1 MGTCIIC
8 GTPVDGRICDSH
20 QEDVVFEFR
29 GNDPNQL
36 VPNRFY
42 GGTVDG
48 YADFGLF
55 VDLSSNVTGLLHR
68 SELDQRL
75 ESLDLEPGDSV
86 YVQVKNVRDNGD
98 VDLAWSIR
106 QSDRDFRGALVQDGT
121 EELDADES
129 DQDDDDGGPGP
140 VSHTPTSTSDRDGS
154 RETEDDSGNGR
165 SGTEQPKTDGSSGS
179 TDTGG
184 ATAASESADA
194 ADDSTDA
201 PVDDTTDSTDA
212 ATDDSTGSAPA
223 HSTPDT
229 DSEEPESG
237 SEPDGDLERVEIG
250 SLADRVGQQVRIE
263 GEVVGARQTGG
274 PTVFELRDET
284 GVVDCAAFIEA
295 GVRAYPSVEV
305 GDVVRL
311 DGEIE
316 RRRNEIQV
324 ETEALAALEGEEA
337 ETVRQRLSDALT
349 AEARPESVDV
359 LAEHDAIDAMADDLL
374 DIAEA
379 IRRSV
384 LESRPVVVRHAAT
397 ADGYVA
403 GSAIERAV
411 LPLIRE
417 EHAASD
423 AQYHYFTR
431 RPLDEP
437 VYDMD
442 AATKDATRMLQD
454 RDRHDEKLPL
464 VLLLGTGS
472 TVESADG
479 LNLLGIYGAERAVVD
494 AAAADPEI
502 TESVETV
509 ANPELAG
516 VDAAEL
522 STGALAATL
531 GATVNGDVREDLA
544 HLPAVSYWEDTPDAY
559 VDLAAET
566 GFDDERVTELREAIA
581 LEAFYQSYQD
591 KRELITDILF
601 GEDDGDLAGHISGQF
616 REKLGTE
623 IDTARANVESR
634 DPDGV
639 AFTVL
644 DADAYAHRY
653 DFPPTSLLADELH
666 RREREEA
673 PVTLVYGT
681 DELFVRA
688 TRDLDVRDVAAAVA
702 DEVTDAG
709 VTAVGVR
716 EGRIEFLSGR
726 REAVVDAVVD
736 AIAGQIA

>member
-20 QEDVVFEFR
+20 EEDVVFEFR
-29 GNDPNQL
+29 GNKPSQL

-42 GGTVDG
+42 SGTVDG

-75 ESLDLEPGDSV
+75 ESLDLEPGDPV

-106 QSDRDFRGALVQDGT
+106 QSDREFRGALIQDGT
-121 EELDADES
+121 EERDAEPDDE
-129 DQDDDDGGPGP
+129 DDDGPGP
-140 VSHTPTSTSDRDGS
+140 VTHTPTKKDRGGDDDGES
-154 RETEDDSGNGR
+154 QGNGR
-165 SGTEQPKTDGSSGS
+165 SGGTGAETNGSSSRDTTEPSGTETTS
-179 TDTGG
+179 TTEPE
-184 ATAASESADA
+184 AEPASET
-194 ADDSTDA
+194 ADDSRDEDEGA
-201 PVDDTTDSTDA
+201 
-212 ATDDSTGSAPA
+212 
-223 HSTPDT
+223 
-229 DSEEPESG
+229 EPTA
-237 SEPDGDLERVEIG
+237 DRERVDIG
-250 SLADRVGQQVRIE
+250 SLGDRVGQDVRIE

-295 GVRAYPSVEV
+295 GVRAYPSIDV
-305 GDVVRL
+305 GDIVRL
-311 DGEIE
+311 DGQVE

-337 ETVRQRLSDALT
+337 ETVQRRLADALT
-349 AEARPESVDV
+349 AEARPETVDT
-359 LAEHDAIDAMADDLL
+359 LADHDALEAMTDDLL

-379 IRRSV
+379 LRRSV

-403 GSAIERAV
+403 GAAVERAV

-454 RDRHDEKLPL
+454 RDRHDEKLPF

-479 LNLLGIYGAERAVVD
+479 LDLLGIYGAERAVVD

-502 TESVETV
+502 ADSVETL
-509 ANPELAG
+509 ANPDLAG
-516 VDAAEL
+516 ADAGEL

-531 GATVNGDVREDLA
+531 AATVNGDVRDDVA
-544 HLPAVSYWEDTPDAY
+544 HLPAISYWEDTPEPYA
-559 VDLAAET
+559 DLAADA
-566 GFDDERVTELREAIA
+566 GYDAERVAELREAVA

-601 GEDDGDLAGHISGQF
+601 SGDDGDLAGHISAQF
-616 REKLGTE
+616 REKLETE
-623 IDTARANVESR
+623 LDTASANAESR
-634 DPDGV
+634 EAGDVP
-639 AFTVL
+639 FTVL

-653 DFPPTSLLADELH
+653 DFPPTSLLADALH
-666 RREREEA
+666 RRERDEGTH
-673 PVTLVYGT
+673 VTLVYGT
-681 DELFVRA
+681 DELFLRA
-688 TRDLDVRDVAAAVA
+688 SEDLDVREVAGDAAE
-702 DEVTDAG
+702 DVTDAG

-716 EGRIEFLSGR
+716 EGRVEFLSGR

-736 AIAGQIA
+736 AVASQVA

>member
-8 GTPVDGRICDSH
+8 GTPTEGRVCDSH

-29 GNDPNQL
+29 GDKPSQL

-42 GGTVDG
+42 SGTVDG

-55 VDLSSNVTGLLHR
+55 VDLSPQVTGLLHR

-75 ESLDLEPGDSV
+75 ESLDLEPGDPV

-98 VDLAWSIR
+98 VDLTWSIR
-106 QSDRDFRGALVQDGT
+106 QADRDFRGALVQDGT
-121 EELDADES
+121 EERDAEPDDDDDDDDVGPVSVTSKPADRSGGRDRGEESGRSDDSGQSGGSGRSGESGNAETSNDGGTTAARSDEEPSASGSGGATTDAPSAGSDADE
-129 DQDDDDGGPGP
+129 
-140 VSHTPTSTSDRDGS
+140 R
-154 RETEDDSGNGR
+154 
-165 SGTEQPKTDGSSGS
+165 
-179 TDTGG
+179 
-184 ATAASESADA
+184 
-194 ADDSTDA
+194 
-201 PVDDTTDSTDA
+201 
-212 ATDDSTGSAPA
+212 
-223 HSTPDT
+223 
-229 DSEEPESG
+229 G
-237 SEPDGDLERVEIG
+237 SEPTADRERVPIG
-250 SLADRVGQQVRIE
+250 SLQDRVGRDVRIE
-263 GEVVGARQTGG
+263 GEVVSARQTGG

-284 GVVDCAAFIEA
+284 GVVDCAAFVEA
-295 GVRAYPSVEV
+295 GVRAYPSIEV

-324 ETEALAALEGEEA
+324 ETEALAALSGEEA
-337 ETVRQRLSDALT
+337 ETVQRRLADALT
-349 AEARPESVDV
+349 DEARPESLDA
-359 LAEHDAIDAMADDLL
+359 LAAHDSLDAMEGELL

-379 IRRSV
+379 LRRAV
-384 LESRPVVVRHAAT
+384 LESRPIVVRHAAT

-403 GSAIERAV
+403 GAAVERAV

-431 RPLDEP
+431 RPIDEP

-472 TVESADG
+472 TAESADG
-479 LNLLGIYGAERAVVD
+479 LDLLGIYGAERIVVD

-502 TESVETV
+502 ADSVEIL
-509 ANPELAG
+509 ANPDLAG
-516 VDAAEL
+516 ADNGGL
-522 STGALAATL
+522 STATLAATL
-531 GATVNGDVREDLA
+531 AATANADVRDDLE
-544 HLPAVSYWEDTPDAY
+544 HLPAVSYWEGVPEAY
-559 VDLAAET
+559 ADLADEA
-566 GFDDERVTELREAIA
+566 GFDAERVAELREAVA

-601 GEDDGDLAGHISGQF
+601 GEDDGALAGHISGQF

-634 DPDGV
+634 ESAGV
-639 AFTVL
+639 PFTVL

-653 DFPPTSLLADELH
+653 DFPPTPLLADELH
-666 RREREEA
+666 RRERGGEDEH
-673 PVTLVYGT
+673 VTLVYGT
-681 DELFVRA
+681 DELFLRA
-688 TRDLDVRDVAAAVA
+688 TADLDVRAIAAEAAEAVPN
-702 DEVTDAG
+702 AG

-726 REAVVDAVVD
+726 RDAVVDAVVD
-736 AIAGQIA
+736 AAAEQFP